1 MLLQFHRAA
10 DRSCCARRPRE
21 SDLVTRSKNRAM
33 VGTYVAT
40 RPSFSITHNGNTKGL
55 VEHRPRKVLPP
66 PRPEPEGREL
76 SFADISE
83 ARLK

>member
-1 MLLQFHRAA
+1 
-10 DRSCCARRPRE
+10 
-21 SDLVTRSKNRAM
+21 M

-83 ARLK
+83 PRLK